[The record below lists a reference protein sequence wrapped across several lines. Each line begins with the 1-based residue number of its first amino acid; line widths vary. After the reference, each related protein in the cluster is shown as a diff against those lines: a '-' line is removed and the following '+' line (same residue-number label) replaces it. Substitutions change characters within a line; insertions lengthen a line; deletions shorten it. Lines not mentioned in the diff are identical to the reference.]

1 MEDFFSMN
9 VLERHA
15 ELDKP
20 LHDLTFSEVPSLLF
34 GLFDLICKIA
44 HFTKLHDDYKFTLF
58 NKARSVGNN
67 MWMVELTQK
76 H

>member
-1 MEDFFSMN
+1 MQNFLSMN
-9 VLERHA
+9 VFEGHA
-15 ELDKP
+15 KLDKP
-20 LHDLTFSEVPSLLF
+20 LHDLTFSEVSSLLF
-34 GLFDLICKIA
+34 GLFDLICKVT

>member
-1 MEDFFSMN
+1 MEDFLSMN

-20 LHDLTFSEVPSLLF
+20 LHDLAFSEMPSLLF
-34 GLFDLICKIA
+34 GLFDLICKIT
-44 HFTKLHDDYKFTLF
+44 HFTKLHDDYKFALF

>member
-1 MEDFFSMN
+1 MENLLSMN

-15 ELDKP
+15 ELDEP
-20 LHDLTFSEVPSLLF
+20 LHDLTFSEVPSFLF
-34 GLFDLICKIA
+34 SLFDLICQIA
-44 HFTKLHDDYKFTLF
+44 HFTKLHDDYKFALF

-67 MWMVELTQK
+67 MWMVELAQK